1 MLIAMLRFHYKTQLN
16 KKSINFLIFRF
27 SKVLQILY
35 EIS

>member
-16 KKSINFLIFRF
+16 KSINFLIFRF